1 MQFRQRIS
9 WFLGTGLGVGLIPI
23 MPGTVGSLW
32 GPPLVWTLQAAAIP
46 AWTYAAIALLVFLIG
61 IPICT
66 STARQLGS
74 PDPGAVVFD
83 EIAAFPLVFAVTPV
97 TLHSAV
103 LGFVWFRVFDV
114 WKPWPVRRAE
124 RLHGGLGIMLD
135 DQVAAVYAALALW
148 LTLKIWP

>member
-9 WFLGTGLGVGLIPI
+9 WFLGTGLGVGLMPI

-32 GPPLVWTLQAAAIP
+32 GPPLVWTLQAATFP
-46 AWTYAAIALLVFLIG
+46 AWTYAGIALMIFLLG

-66 STARQLGS
+66 SAARQLGS

-97 TLHSAV
+97 TLQSAV
-103 LGFVWFRVFDV
+103 VGFVWFRVFDV
-114 WKPWPVRRAE
+114 WKPWPARRAE

-148 LTLKIWP
+148 LTLKFWP